1 MSPTMT
7 DVPGNRLRDIASMI
21 RSKNA
26 GPFVLTIDLFFDSLP
41 PCQRVVNS
49 GVITA
54 KAIGELFGVDPDQV
68 FVTFVPQAVAVKIT
82 LPRPVSAGD
91 VGDNDVAGG
100 QQFARILDIEIP
112 PGPAAPGAG
121 R

>member
-1 MSPTMT
+1 MSVTTT

-26 GPFVLTIDLFFDSLP
+26 GPFVITIDLFFDALP
-41 PCQRVVNS
+41 PCLRVVAS
-49 GVITA
+49 GVITPE
-54 KAIGELFGVDPDQV
+54 AIGELYAVDPEQV
-68 FVTFVPQAVAVKIT
+68 FVMFVPQAVAVKIT
-82 LPRPVSAGD
+82 LPRPLSAGD

-112 PGPAAPGAG
+112 PTVE